1 VNYYAHHLGDY
12 ARNTRHLTMVE
23 HGAYRL
29 LIDLYYVREAPLPI
43 EETALYRLVCARTDE
58 ERQAVGTVL
67 AEFFVRT
74 GEGWRHTR
82 CDEEIARGQEKQ
94 SKAKASAAARWD
106 ANAMRTHS
114 ERIANAMPT
123 QCEGNAPNPNPNP
136 NPNPKLKDEV
146 PTVLGHLPTAD
157 PPSATVIELTKPK
170 NELAGIP
177 QFPFEELIGLYHQRL
192 PMCPRVQLLTEQR
205 RKFAAARWK
214 AWAAMDGWE
223 SQEQGLG
230 EWAAFFDLVA
240 KSKFLTGKTQSHD
253 NSRPPFIADFD
264 WLMRPM
270 NFQKVF
276 EGRYSE
282 QRLAR

>member
-1 VNYYAHHLGDY
+1 MPNRILRDGILQSEMVASLSWAHEVFYRRLMSVVDDY
-12 ARNTRHLTMVE
+12 GRFHASPK
-23 HGAYRL
+23 L
-29 LIDLYYVREAPLPI
+29 LRSACYPLQIDKVSDADIGKWLSGC
-43 EETALYRLVCARTDE
+43 ETAGLVSVYPAQDGKRYVQIHKFGQQQRSRSKFPDPIPPDNSCNQLLADAHLDE
-58 ERQAVGTVL
+58 GVVEGVVGV
-67 AEFFVRT
+67 
-74 GEGWRHTR
+74 
-82 CDEEIARGQEKQ
+82 DI
-94 SKAKASAAARWD
+94 
-106 ANAMRTHS
+106 
-114 ERIANAMPT
+114 
-123 QCEGNAPNPNPNP
+123 
-136 NPNPKLKDEV
+136 EV
-146 PTVLGHLPTAD
+146 PTVLGDLPTAD

-170 NELAGIP
+170 KEPAGIP

-240 KSKFLTGKTQSHD
+240 KSKFLTGRTQSHD